1 MPDNG
6 IHVIWKS
13 CYKQLSLSYQS
24 SGRGGGS
31 PLGASA
37 LPPPPPQ
44 FRARRR
50 FLGVV
55 RGGVARSVLRAA
67 SHVCAAS
74 LRGRR
79 LVAAALAVSPPAL
92 GFVGRVV
99 RGRLEIARAAARA
112 AQRVRG

>member
-1 MPDNG
+1 MRYG
-6 IHVIWKS
+6 RAAIS
-13 CYKQLSLSYQS
+13 SSLYHINQ
-24 SGRGGGS
+24 
-31 PLGASA
+31 AVAAAA
-37 LPPPPPQ
+37 LPSARGAAPPPPQ

-55 RGGVARSVLRAA
+55 RGGVARSILRAA
-67 SHVCAAS
+67 SHVCAAA

-92 GFVGRVV
+92 GFVGGVV

>member
-31 PLGASA
+31 PLGAWRC
-37 LPPPPPQ
+37 PPPPQ

-50 FLGVV
+50 CLGVV
-55 RGGVARSVLRAA
+55 RGGGARSVLRAA

-92 GFVGRVV
+92 GFVGGVV